1 MSKTVRITL
10 IPIMFS
16 FFVMGFVDMV
26 GTSSDYLQQDLGLSD
41 TMAGALPF
49 VVFIWFP
56 LCAVPAAV
64 MMNLI
69 GRKSTVM
76 LSLSIT
82 LMSFIPPIITENLF
96 AMGMS
101 FSMLGIGNALM
112 QTSLNPLV
120 TDVTD
125 SHLAATL
132 TFGQFV
138 KAIASYLPTALIP
151 LAITGVIPTFKLSWR
166 VIFLIF
172 AVITIITTVLLQ
184 LTPISEDHAD
194 IGTGRTA
201 SQQMESA
208 FRAMGIPM
216 VALSALAIMCHVG
229 IDVGTYTMAPALA
242 GERFGLCL
250 ADNTLFATSV
260 YFIARTAGCLA
271 GSFVLRAVRTR
282 IVYIVS
288 VLMIAVG
295 VIGLFAAPTLS
306 LFYVAIALVGAGN
319 SNVFP
324 MVYSQAIL
332 AVPDKK
338 NEVSGLMISGLIGG
352 AVFPLL
358 MNWCGAA
365 VDSHMGALA
374 VMSVGVAYMIYYIS
388 KVWS

>member
-1 MSKTVRITL
+1 
-10 IPIMFS
+10 MFS
-16 FFVMGFVDMV
+16 FFVMGFVDLV
-26 GTSSDYLQQDLGLSD
+26 GISSDYLQEDLGLSN
-41 TMAGALPF
+41 TLANTLPF
-49 VVFIWFP
+49 VVFVWF
-56 LCAVPAAV
+56 LVFSVPAAV
-64 MMNLI
+64 MMNII

-82 LMSFIPPIITENLF
+82 LLSFIPPIMTENLF

-101 FSMLGIGNALM
+101 FSLLGIGNALL

-151 LAITGVIPTFKLSWR
+151 LAIIGVIPTFKLSWR

-172 AVITIITTVLLQ
+172 AIITIITTVLLQ
-184 LTPISEDHAD
+184 LTPIKEDHSD
-194 IGTGRTA
+194 IGTGNTV
-201 SQQMESA
+201 SQQFGSA

-216 VALSALAIMCHVG
+216 VVFSFLAIMCHVG
-229 IDVGTYTMAPALA
+229 IDVGTYTIAPGLVN
-242 GERFGLCL
+242 ERFGLSL
-250 ADNTLFATSV
+250 ADNALFATSV
-260 YFIARTAGCLA
+260 YFIARTAGCLT
-271 GSFVLRAVRTR
+271 GSLLLR
-282 IVYIVS
+282 IVRIRLFYIIS
-288 VLMIAVG
+288 VLMIAFG
-295 VIGLFAAPTLS
+295 VIGLFASPSLT
-306 LFYVAIALVGAGN
+306 LFYAAIALVGFGN

-352 AVFPLL
+352 AVFPLV
-358 MNWCGAA
+358 MNWCSAA
-365 VDSHMGALA
+365 VDSHIGALA
-374 VMSVGVAYMIYYIS
+374 VMSVGVAYLLYYIS